1 MEAIIL
7 VIFGALV
14 TIFFINPV
22 SKYIDNFLNEKKE
35 SKRIFNL
42 FLQLKKS
49 MPDLFIEMK
58 EDMIKFPL
66 NREFIIM
73 RRGWIYN
80 GQSIVYYLDDHQ
92 DLESKLK
99 ILENSKLIIDITYN
113 NVKRYRMTEE
123 FINLLLKYR
132 EMI

>member
-49 MPDLFIEMK
+49 MPDLFLEMK

-132 EMI
+132 GMI

>member
-1 MEAIIL
+1 METILL

-14 TIFFINPV
+14 TIFLVNPG
-22 SKYIDNFLNEKKE
+22 SKFIDNFLNEKRE
-35 SKRIFNL
+35 SKKLFNL
-42 FLQLKKS
+42 FLKLKKS
-49 MPDLFIEMK
+49 MPDLFLEMK
-58 EDMIKFPL
+58 EDITKFPL

-99 ILENSKLIIDITYN
+99 ILENSKFIVDITYN
-113 NVKRYRMTEE
+113 NVKRYRITEE
-123 FINLLLKYR
+123 FINLLLKY
-132 EMI
+132 E

>member
-1 MEAIIL
+1 MEAILL

-14 TIFFINPV
+14 TIFLVNPG
-22 SKYIDNFLNEKKE
+22 SKFIDNFLNEKRE
-35 SKRIFNL
+35 SKKLFNL
-42 FLQLKKS
+42 FLKLKKS
-49 MPDLFIEMK
+49 MPDLFLEMK
-58 EDMIKFPL
+58 EDITKFPL

-99 ILENSKLIIDITYN
+99 ILENSKFIVDITYN
-113 NVKRYRMTEE
+113 NVKRYRITEE
-123 FINLLLKYR
+123 FINLLLKYA
-132 EMI
+132 